1 MSTPSAVDRETAW
14 LQTTGDSLPSL
25 LTANGGPW
33 QTINGYRPRT
43 PATRQTAIYLLRTGF
58 HDVRVA
64 NQRRRRTHDI
74 RANLVWPIGATT
86 TGVDIWETEQR
97 ALDTAVD
104 LLLTR
109 VMDLVGDHTHG
120 GRFLSAAEVPDR
132 ITATFEDP
140 ERTATM
146 NPAVLLATVTWSC
159 DDFEI
164 VI

>member
-1 MSTPSAVDRETAW
+1 MDREVAW
-14 LQTTGDSLPSL
+14 LSTTGDTLPSL
-25 LTANGGPW
+25 LAANGGPW
-33 QTINGYRPRT
+33 QTINAYRPRT
-43 PATRQTAIYLLRTGF
+43 PATRQTAIYLLRSGF
-58 HDVRVA
+58 TDHRVA
-64 NQRRRRTHDI
+64 NQRRRRTHEI

-109 VMDLVGDHTHG
+109 VMDLVDDHTHG

-132 ITATFEDP
+132 ISVTFEDP
-140 ERTATM
+140 DRTATL